1 MQLTPTGVTGSVRRS
16 LVTRVIGGAALFAMG
31 AVSAA
36 AVASAGQWAKPIP
49 PAEWTR
55 EKDPGFTSV
64 QIFKNH
70 RLDVNRM
77 TSLPGHRTD
86 PLGKTPPESYA
97 TDVLVIMLTPG
108 YAEVSTAGEPAVR
121 GYFEAGKI
129 WFWPKPPA
137 THSFANIGNM
147 PFDYLTVHLDGANH

>member
-1 MQLTPTGVTGSVRRS
+1 MQSQPTRGNVGRG
-16 LVTRVIGGAALFAMG
+16 RVARVFSGAALFAMG

-36 AVASAGQWAKPIP
+36 ALASAGQWSAKPVP
-49 PAEWTR
+49 AAEWTR

-64 QIFKNH
+64 QVFKND

-86 PLGKTPPESYA
+86 PLGKTHPESYA

-108 YAEVSTAGEPAVR
+108 YAEISTAGEPAVK

-147 PFDYLTVHLDGANH
+147 PFDYLTVHLDGKHP